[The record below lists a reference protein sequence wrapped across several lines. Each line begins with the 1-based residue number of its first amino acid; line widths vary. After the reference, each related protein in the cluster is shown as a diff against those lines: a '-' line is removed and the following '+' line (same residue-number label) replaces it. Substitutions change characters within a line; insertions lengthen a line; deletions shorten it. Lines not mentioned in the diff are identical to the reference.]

1 MSETTKNSLLRC
13 PSLPCLVE
21 IKINTL
27 LENYQMPTNTESLN
41 RELFRLLSKYKP
53 KPLDAEG
60 KSTPIPD
67 EADIFKFEFTKDGED
82 YGTVYVTLDEDR
94 VLTVYFGDDVAD
106 SPDEKT
112 PKLDYD
118 DTWTGLLHQ
127 LSAWRMTKGLKG
139 FDTQNKDRVG
149 DDMARRNHM
158 RNKDKI
164 AEGYYATGKKSS
176 YSDAVPSVKIVIEH
190 SRVIEEG
197 EQRYRNINRIF
208 LENQAGERYLL
219 DTKKPGIARV
229 YARHIAEGGKVN
241 DDRWS
246 HIGSLCEEYQKM
258 AGFVRATRNGQFNE
272 SAQSLVNEG
281 IAHYAS
287 LRESLSRMTGK
298 RGYNAYFESW
308 TPSLMEDGTEENNLN
323 ELFVQET
330 LDPRIESVMPILNR
344 IHKKVAESVIDK
356 ELNKLAE
363 WADSLVEE
371 ESLTSN
377 NPIGIPESETPTH
390 KGGAVSSKNGVTQ
403 HKSGPGVYGGY
414 DANRHPDSPEE
425 KHVGSRG
432 AKTGHRT
439 DKVVKHKEVDES
451 ALQAYLGDKKYG
463 EKGMDALRAAGRKHA
478 SKTKMQNIRAKFSH
492 KEKEVDEQAPGWAR
506 HLGGAA
512 LGAATGAGGA
522 FAGAPLGPLG
532 MAAGGALAGANGY
545 DLGMKGV
552 DAVWDK
558 FSGKKPDAPLLHQ
571 TKDAFGREQT
581 AAGND
586 VAEGH
591 QVVPGIDREKYTE
604 RPGLEGPFST
614 KSGKVVY
621 YDKQEGK
628 YYDPGT
634 DFYISHDDYQAMNE
648 QGVAEGMNNWAL
660 KDKHT
665 QIPIP
670 RPPGKNNWSKKD
682 IHNRAYDFPPTNY
695 DKNGRDMYGQM
706 KPELTSQTEGTG
718 SSIERILAAHPEA
731 VENFKQGGDL
741 DYDLESDL
749 WEYYFNNGEIRNYDA
764 DASEFISQRLADE
777 LGLSEGLDANQ
788 KRVGQLGPTEKVKN
802 NNIGKLVGANENFIN
817 TVDQAVVSEEDE
829 MAESILSAIK
839 KVGKKVL
846 DTVAPGDEELLKQL
860 DKDVHGGKVPNRY
873 NSDAESAKKYPADSR
888 KVKVDESSD
897 ELARILT
904 IMNHRR

>member
-1 MSETTKNSLLRC
+1 
-13 PSLPCLVE
+13 
-21 IKINTL
+21 
-27 LENYQMPTNTESLN
+27 
-41 RELFRLLSKYKP
+41 
-53 KPLDAEG
+53 
-60 KSTPIPD
+60 
-67 EADIFKFEFTKDGED
+67 
-82 YGTVYVTLDEDR
+82 
-94 VLTVYFGDDVAD
+94 
-106 SPDEKT
+106 
-112 PKLDYD
+112 
-118 DTWTGLLHQ
+118 
-127 LSAWRMTKGLKG
+127 
-139 FDTQNKDRVG
+139 
-149 DDMARRNHM
+149 
-158 RNKDKI
+158 
-164 AEGYYATGKKSS
+164 
-176 YSDAVPSVKIVIEH
+176 
-190 SRVIEEG
+190 
-197 EQRYRNINRIF
+197 
-208 LENQAGERYLL
+208 
-219 DTKKPGIARV
+219 
-229 YARHIAEGGKVN
+229 
-241 DDRWS
+241 
-246 HIGSLCEEYQKM
+246 
-258 AGFVRATRNGQFNE
+258 
-272 SAQSLVNEG
+272 
-281 IAHYAS
+281 
-287 LRESLSRMTGK
+287 
-298 RGYNAYFESW
+298 
-308 TPSLMEDGTEENNLN
+308 
-323 ELFVQET
+323 
-330 LDPRIESVMPILNR
+330 
-344 IHKKVAESVIDK
+344 
-356 ELNKLAE
+356 
-363 WADSLVEE
+363 
-371 ESLTSN
+371 
-377 NPIGIPESETPTH
+377 
-390 KGGAVSSKNGVTQ
+390 
-403 HKSGPGVYGGY
+403 
-414 DANRHPDSPEE
+414 
-425 KHVGSRG
+425 
-432 AKTGHRT
+432 
-439 DKVVKHKEVDES
+439 
-451 ALQAYLGDKKYG
+451 LQAYLGDKKYG
-463 EKGMDALRAAGRKHA
+463 EKGMDALRKAGRKHA
-478 SKTKMQNIRAKFSH
+478 SKTKMQNIRAKFSN
-492 KEKEVDEQAPGWAR
+492 KEEG
-506 HLGGAA
+506 
-512 LGAATGAGGA
+512 
-522 FAGAPLGPLG
+522 
-532 MAAGGALAGANGY
+532 
-545 DLGMKGV
+545 
-552 DAVWDK
+552 
-558 FSGKKPDAPLLHQ
+558 
-571 TKDAFGREQT
+571 
-581 AAGND
+581 

-839 KVGKKVL
+839 KVGKKVI

>member
-1 MSETTKNSLLRC
+1 
-13 PSLPCLVE
+13 
-21 IKINTL
+21 
-27 LENYQMPTNTESLN
+27 MPINTESLN

-60 KSTPIPD
+60 KVTPIPD
-67 EADIFKFEFTKDGED
+67 EADIFKFEFTKDGKD

-94 VLTVYFGDDVAD
+94 VLTVYFGDDVAN
-106 SPDEKT
+106 SPDDKT

-118 DTWTGLLHQ
+118 DTWSGLLHQ

-139 FDTQNKDRVG
+139 FNTQNKDRVA

-197 EQRYRNINRIF
+197 EQRYRNINKIF

-298 RGYNAYFESW
+298 RGYNSYFESW
-308 TPSLMEDGTEENNLN
+308 TPALMEDGTEENNLN

-344 IHKKVAESVIDK
+344 IHKKVSESAVDK
-356 ELNKLAE
+356 EMHKLAE

-371 ESLTSN
+371 GGESLTSN
-377 NPIGIPESETPTH
+377 NPIGIPE
-390 KGGAVSSKNGVTQ
+390 
-403 HKSGPGVYGGY
+403 
-414 DANRHPDSPEE
+414 D
-425 KHVGSRG
+425 
-432 AKTGHRT
+432 
-439 DKVVKHKEVDES
+439 
-451 ALQAYLGDKKYG
+451 
-463 EKGMDALRAAGRKHA
+463 
-478 SKTKMQNIRAKFSH
+478 
-492 KEKEVDEQAPGWAR
+492 
-506 HLGGAA
+506 
-512 LGAATGAGGA
+512 
-522 FAGAPLGPLG
+522 
-532 MAAGGALAGANGY
+532 
-545 DLGMKGV
+545 
-552 DAVWDK
+552 
-558 FSGKKPDAPLLHQ
+558 
-571 TKDAFGREQT
+571 
-581 AAGND
+581 
-586 VAEGH
+586 
-591 QVVPGIDREKYTE
+591 VPGIDREKYTE

-628 YYDPGT
+628 YYDPST

-648 QGVAEGMNNWAL
+648 QGVAEESSENKYSNLSNRGVNRG
-660 KDKHT
+660 
-665 QIPIP
+665 I
-670 RPPGKNNWSKKD
+670 
-682 IHNRAYDFPPTNY
+682 NRAGDDFNRMMDLDQVESPHYKTQHQQ
-695 DKNGRDMYGQM
+695 DTKQRLKT
-706 KPELTSQTEGTG
+706 KPMAGPKGVLPEQGVAEATG

-731 VENFKQGGDL
+731 VENFKQGGNL

-749 WEYYFNNGEIRNYDA
+749 WEYYFNNGEIRNYNA

-788 KRVGQLGPTEKVKN
+788 KRVDQLGPTEKVKN

-817 TVDQAVVSEEDE
+817 TVNQAVVSEEDE

-839 KVGKKVL
+839 KVGKKAF
-846 DTVAPGDEELLKQL
+846 DKVAPVVKKVSNILSPDDDKLIRDL
-860 DKDVHGGKVPNRY
+860 DNDVHGGKVPNRY
-873 NSDAESAKKYPADSR
+873 NSDAESAKKYPADSW